1 MTNINGFAVL
11 LSKSEPPNFNNV
23 LQKMNHRAWK
33 GFDVKK
39 FGNTC
44 IGVCLTDNRIY
55 NDIIHGEF
63 YNAINFSKERKKLT
77 KALSETDGSYAFAIP
92 DNDSVIFARDPLG
105 TKPLYYSQDQSNFLV
120 ATDPNA
126 LNAVGFKVNPVEP
139 GILYEASIKTKTI
152 KRTKFSP
159 IIYETKSYDIK
170 EAVEKTTKLLS
181 ESIKCRVANR
191 KVILGFAG
199 GIDSTILAKLV
210 SSNILAVTVCTN
222 DSLDYELGK
231 ESADMLDIKH
241 ETVLVDEKTIHN
253 SIRDLQ
259 KVMQLKNAMHASIA
273 CIVHILAKHTKEKK
287 MDALMLGQ
295 LADELFGGYARYLKY
310 FRSSSRKARDAMFND
325 VKNAYIDNFER
336 DETASSFYTHL
347 LLPYAALDF
356 VKYAVTIPLTMKLD
370 RSGARKIILR
380 EVAKNLG
387 IPDTLVYRE
396 KKAMQFSSGIYKIVS
411 KLNLQANL
419 NLYK

>member
-1 MTNINGFAVL
+1 MHNINGFL
-11 LSKSEPPNFNNV
+11 ICLSKTEIPNFNDA
-23 LQKMNHRAWK
+23 LKAMRYRAWN
-33 GFDVKK
+33 GFDIRNV
-39 FGNTC
+39 GNMHL
-44 IGVCLTDNRIY
+44 GVCLANKKKKYDE
-55 NDIIHGEF
+55 IIHGEF
-63 YNAINFSKERKKLT
+63 HDSITFSTEIKKLSKT
-77 KALSETDGSYAFAIP
+77 LSETDGSYTLAIP
-92 DNDSVIFARDPLG
+92 DDDSIIYARDALG
-105 TKPLYYSQDQSNFLV
+105 TKPLYYARDHNKFLL

-126 LNAVGFKVNPVEP
+126 LTMLGYKAICVVPGFV
-139 GILYEASIKTKTI
+139 YRASVKKIE
-152 KRTKFSP
+152 RTKFNP
-159 IIYETKSYDIK
+159 IRYETKAYDLK
-170 EAVEKTTKLLS
+170 EFVETTTSLLA
-181 ESIKCRVANR
+181 ESIKRRLANK
-191 KVILGFAG
+191 KVVLGFGG
-199 GIDSTILAKLV
+199 GIDSTILAKLT
-210 SSNILAVTVCTN
+210 SGNDILAVTVCTN
-222 DSLDYELGK
+222 DSLDHKLGK

-241 ETVLVDEKTIHN
+241 ETVLVDEKTVKN

-273 CIVHILAKHTKEKK
+273 CIVHILAKHAKEKK

-310 FRSSSRKARDAMFND
+310 FRSSSRKARAAMFND

-387 IPDTLVYRE
+387 IPDALVYRE

-411 KLNLQANL
+411 KLNLSESEL
-419 NLYK
+419 I